1 MGICEAVVR
10 LAEPDHKNLAIL
22 LAVLGAIVLIVIAL
36 EIQFPPEFEKQAGKA
51 ALSAD
56 STAPT
61 SRQGRAENIS
71 LLPLGSYEEIVA
83 RPLFRSERRPPDP
96 KEAASE
102 AQQAAAQAQQE
113 QEVHIEELFALN
125 GVVVTK
131 NKTVALLQDIKNN
144 KSVRVSEGESLEGW
158 RVEQV
163 LPESV
168 LFSHNGR
175 SESLELIRDYER
187 LSQKKERA
195 LRRSIQGRRSSEH

>member
-61 SRQGRAENIS
+61 SRQRRAENIS

-96 KEAASE
+96 EEAASE

-113 QEVHIEELFALN
+113 QVHIEELFALS

-195 LRRSIQGRRSSEH
+195 LRRSIQRRRSSEH